1 MIKLLWKINQ
11 IYLFNIFFLFNKNV
25 WYFIKK
31 YQTFFYFYVIIYR
44 VKIMNTLDI
53 VSDIN
58 GRITELDNKITRTS
72 KAATIAFSYLNS
84 KLDNLPDYQKDL
96 SDLDIKISYLSVLTD
111 KNASNIISAE
121 NKINDIDRK
130 LLVADNDVK
139 ETSSYITI
147 LDNKVNTITVSSL
160 PSIQDSIST
169 FEVKVSEI
177 SDIKEKLD
185 TFENQL
191 NDFTKQ
197 IDLLKEKMNQIV
209 FVPQNY
215 ILVTKE
221 PSKIIKLLKRVKDW
235 FYIIFHQK
243 QIREERRLYEEQ
255 MKAELEAER
264 LRKEAEEKKRLEE
277 IQRKREQEIQKKKD
291 SRKKI
296 QELIKK

>member
-1 MIKLLWKINQ
+1 MINQ

-111 KNASNIISAE
+111 KNASNIISTE

-130 LLVADNDVK
+130 LLVADSDAK

-197 IDLLKEKMNQIV
+197 IDLLKEKMDQIV

-235 FYIIFHQK
+235 FYIVFHQK

-255 MKAELEAER
+255 MKTELEAER

>member
-1 MIKLLWKINQ
+1 
-11 IYLFNIFFLFNKNV
+11 
-25 WYFIKK
+25 
-31 YQTFFYFYVIIYR
+31 
-44 VKIMNTLDI
+44 MNTLDI

-58 GRITELDNKITRTS
+58 GRITELDNKITKTS

-111 KNASNIISAE
+111 KNANNITSAE
-121 NKINDIDRK
+121 KKINDIDRK
-130 LLVADNDVK
+130 LLAADNDAK

-147 LDNKVNTITVSSL
+147 LDNKVNTITVSSI

-221 PSKIIKLLKRVKDW
+221 PSKIIKLLKKIKDW
-235 FYIIFHQK
+235 FYKIFHYK
-243 QIREERRLYEEQ
+243 QIKEARKLYEEQ
-255 MKAELEAER
+255 IKAAFEAER
-264 LRKEAEEKKRLEE
+264 IRKEEEEKRRLEE
-277 IQRKREQEIQKKKD
+277 IQRKKEQEIQKKKD

-296 QELIKK
+296 QELIKT

>member
-1 MIKLLWKINQ
+1 
-11 IYLFNIFFLFNKNV
+11 
-25 WYFIKK
+25 
-31 YQTFFYFYVIIYR
+31 
-44 VKIMNTLDI
+44 MNTLDI

-58 GRITELDNKITRTS
+58 SRITELDNKITKTS

-111 KNASNIISAE
+111 KNASNIISTE

-130 LLVADNDVK
+130 LLVADNDAK
-139 ETSSYITI
+139 KTSSYITI
-147 LDNKVNTITVSSL
+147 LDNKVNTITVSSI

-197 IDLLKEKMNQIV
+197 IDLLKEKMDQIV

-235 FYIIFHQK
+235 FYKIFHYK
-243 QIREERRLYEEQ
+243 QIKEARKLYEEQ
-255 MKAELEAER
+255 IKAAFEAER
-264 LRKEAEEKKRLEE
+264 IRKEEEEKRRLEE
-277 IQRKREQEIQKKKD
+277 IQRKKEQEIQKKKD

>member
-1 MIKLLWKINQ
+1 
-11 IYLFNIFFLFNKNV
+11 
-25 WYFIKK
+25 
-31 YQTFFYFYVIIYR
+31 
-44 VKIMNTLDI
+44 MNTLDI

-58 GRITELDNKITRTS
+58 GRITELDNKITKTS

-96 SDLDIKISYLSVLTD
+96 SDLDIRISYLSVLTD

-147 LDNKVNTITVSSL
+147 LDDKVNTITVSSL
-160 PSIQDSIST
+160 PSIQDSITT

-197 IDLLKEKMNQIV
+197 IDLLKEKMDQIV

-221 PSKIIKLLKRVKDW
+221 PSKILKLIKKSKDW
-235 FYIIFHQK
+235 LYIVFHQK

-255 MKAELEAER
+255 MKAKLEAER

-277 IQRKREQEIQKKKD
+277 IQRKKEQEIQKKKD